1 MLTELLNWWFGPSLS
16 IYPALPMTG
25 KTGSQ
30 IWATYR
36 RQRKTYARF
45 GIKVN
50 SPVPGEGIKDNNK
63 VIGNRPGVTGDMIWA
78 KDGKQIRKSPGFIFP
93 KDGMKS
99 QGSIFEMVKA
109 RGSLW
114 KITIFI
120 NPKPG
125 FIAAHQSDFVCRNE
139 VQAAKFLSENFL
151 SRQQRFNWRLS
162 FWLKSMWKD
171 NVAKIRE
178 LFR

>member
-1 MLTELLNWWFGPSLS
+1 MLTELHKFWFGPSLS

-25 KTGSQ
+25 KTGHQ

-36 RQRKTYARF
+36 RQRKTYARYR
-45 GIKVN
+45 IKVN
-50 SPVPGEGIKDNNK
+50 SPVPGEGIKDNNQVVK
-63 VIGNRPGVTGDMIWA
+63 NRPGVTGDMIWA
-78 KDGKQIRKSPGFIFP
+78 TDGKQIRKSQGFVFP
-93 KDGMKS
+93 KDGMQS
-99 QGSIFEMVKA
+99 QGAIFEMVKA

-125 FIAAHQSDFVCRNE
+125 FIATHQSDFVCRNE
-139 VQAAKFLSENFL
+139 VQAARFLSRNFL
-151 SRQQRFNWRLS
+151 SRHQRFNWRMK
-162 FWLKSMWKD
+162 FWLKSMVKD
-171 NVAKIRE
+171 NWAKLKE